1 MSSAFT
7 ATRLASAWAAAALS
21 RGAASI
27 RTIAA
32 AKMQPKIT
40 NIVDFKINF
49 TLMALPFYEFCTFR
63 IWSVIFGPAASH
75 SFTDTNHAGTARV
88 GVDL

>member
-1 MSSAFT
+1 MSSEFT
-7 ATRLASAWAAAALS
+7 ATRFASAWAAAAFP

-27 RTIAA
+27 PTIAA
-32 AKMQPKIT
+32 AKMQAHIT
-40 NIVDFKINF
+40 NIIDFTINF
-49 TLMALPFYEFCTFR
+49 ALMALPFYEFCTFR

-88 GVDL
+88 GVGL